1 VELPLNHYEVVISN
15 QVVEIILARIGHVM
29 GYRG

>member
-15 QVVEIILARIGHVM
+15 QVVELILNRIARVI
-29 GYRG
+29 